1 MSQSQLRFVT
11 SESPIIA
18 RKLDGP
24 STGTALPTRRSI
36 GRRASIWFWPK
47 AAARKRPACPCS
59 TAGLSSKEAAPSSI
73 GQIDKRRIARQ
84 LTVADAREIE
94 RRADHVIGVHVR
106 RLVYAELLPRY
117 PELATPGLF
126 GKASDS
132 HRLSGNAMWHLSR
145 RIMMRMHDITPDA
158 AAESRSILESE
169 LDWLDSTLADDRR
182 HLSGDRF
189 SRADITVATLL
200 AFFCATPRDAD
211 ISGDVHPC
219 GSPCRPRTLARSAGG
234 ALGCRPVSSTPRT
247 EACRRLTRILLNAES
262 AT

>member
-1 MSQSQLRFVT
+1 
-11 SESPIIA
+11 
-18 RKLDGP
+18 
-24 STGTALPTRRSI
+24 
-36 GRRASIWFWPK
+36 
-47 AAARKRPACPCS
+47 
-59 TAGLSSKEAAPSSI
+59 
-73 GQIDKRRIARQ
+73 
-84 LTVADAREIE
+84 VADAREIE

-200 AFFCATPRDAD
+200 AFFLRDPKRCRHIGRCPSLRLSLPTTNAGAIGRWCIGLSPSIKHTAHRSLPQVDPNPTQCGERYLEEKHERRPAAATAFYPGERNSEG
-211 ISGDVHPC
+211 SG
-219 GSPCRPRTLARSAGG
+219 G
-234 ALGCRPVSSTPRT
+234 
-247 EACRRLTRILLNAES
+247 
-262 AT
+262 